1 MKRDETRERKVVE
14 NARESRQ
21 GKDGNH
27 AFASGV
33 RHESVAERRGSIRRE
48 TKREEEEEAEET

>member
-1 MKRDETRERKVVE
+1 MVE

-21 GKDGNH
+21 GKDVNH
-27 AFASGV
+27 AFARGV